1 MDTAAQSPLAAPLA
15 PPGFDLEPPGTFL
28 YTGPASTRGWRLNR
42 FCLSLKSAENR
53 RRFLADEAG
62 YVAAFGLTGEEAAL
76 VKARDWTGLLK
87 AGGHLQAV
95 LKLAATLGLNLY
107 HVGAHNLGIDAE
119 AMERAC
125 PRIVSRLPGEDGR

>member
-1 MDTAAQSPLAAPLA
+1 MDTPAQSPPP

-42 FCLSLKSAENR
+42 FCLSLKSPENR
-53 RRFLADEAG
+53 QRFLSGEEA
-62 YVAAFGLTGEEAAL
+62 YVAGFGLTEEEAAL
-76 VKARDWTGLLK
+76 VTARDWTGLLV

-107 HVGAHNLGIDAE
+107 HVGAHNLGIDART
-119 AMERAC
+119 MERAC
-125 PRIVSRLPGEDGR
+125 PRIVSRLPGEDVR